1 MIYYLIFLTIMH
13 NLFQKKLKEETSNQ
27 TCLFWNYDFVF
38 TFLIKYEAEVKINEK
53 NLNPLKSSQV
63 S

>member
-1 MIYYLIFLTIMH
+1 MH